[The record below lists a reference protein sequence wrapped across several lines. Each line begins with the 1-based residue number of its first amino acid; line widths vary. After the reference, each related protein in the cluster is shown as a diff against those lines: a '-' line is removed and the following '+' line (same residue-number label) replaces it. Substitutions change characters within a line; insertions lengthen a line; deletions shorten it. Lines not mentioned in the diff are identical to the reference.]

1 MRHALNRGLVRSV
14 LFASTS
20 LMLAGAGCGGPPG
33 PIGPELVAK
42 NTVRQAPP
50 KPAAVPI
57 RHLLAT
63 AVNTAPRITA
73 AAVAG
78 AVVDARVLI
87 ITADDTDSGLG
98 AIQSTLQFLG

>member
-1 MRHALNRGLVRSV
+1 MRRP
-14 LFASTS
+14 
-20 LMLAGAGCGGPPG
+20 AGPHR
-33 PIGPELVAK
+33 PELVAK

-87 ITADDTDSGLG
+87 ITADATDSGLG
-98 AIQSTLQFLG
+98 AIQSTLQYLGTPFDVLDASTGRR